1 MFSQYFGHYL
11 LNNGLLTAQQL
22 KHALDLQKTTHV
34 KFGVI
39 AVDEGF
45 LTSKQVEEI
54 HEKQK
59 QQDKR
64 FGEIAVDLGF
74 LTNEQVD
81 HMLSSQKSNHLYL
94 AQAVVDLNYLS
105 IEEFTNA
112 LNEYK
117 KIHSL
122 SDEKFEAIKSGD
134 IDAIVE
140 SLIHTNHP
148 EEEAYTEYVSL
159 FVKNIVRFI
168 DDEVYIEA
176 SEAKNVEAEWLVSQE
191 ITGAKPFWTA
201 IAADEKVFLEIASVF
216 AEEELTEADELAQAS
231 VSEFLNLHNGIFLV
245 NMSNKGTELE
255 MKPQKVDHAS
265 AVSVHKE
272 NSLCMSIHT
281 SKGKFQLLFSH
292 SPENVMVS
300 DKHKENQTV

>member
-11 LNNGLLTAQQL
+11 LNNGLITAQQL
-22 KHALDLQKTTHV
+22 KTALDLQKTTHV

-39 AVDEGF
+39 AVDEGL
-45 LTSKQVEEI
+45 LTSKQVEDI

-59 QQDKR
+59 QLDKR
-64 FGEIAVDLGF
+64 FGEIAVELGY
-74 LTNEQVD
+74 LSNEQVEI
-81 HMLSSQKSNHLYL
+81 MLSSQKKNHLLL
-94 AQAVVDLNYLS
+94 AQAVVDQNYMT
-105 IEEFTNA
+105 IEEFTKA

-117 KIHSL
+117 RVHSL
-122 SDEKFEAIKSGD
+122 SNEKFEAIKNGD
-134 IDAIVE
+134 IDAIVD
-140 SLIHTNHP
+140 SLVQMNHT
-148 EEEAYTEYVSL
+148 EKEGYAEYVSL

-168 DDEVYIEA
+168 DDEVYVEA
-176 SEAKNVEAEWLVSQE
+176 SEAKNVETEWLVSQE
-191 ITGAKPFWTA
+191 ITGEKPLWSA

-265 AVSVHKE
+265 AISVPKENGLCVSVQ
-272 NSLCMSIHT
+272 T
-281 SKGKFQLLFSH
+281 SKGTFQLLLSYL
-292 SPENVMVS
+292 PESVVVS
-300 DKHKENQTV
+300 EKSKENQTV

>member
-11 LNNGLLTAQQL
+11 LNNGLITAHQL

-39 AVDEGF
+39 AVDEGL

-74 LTNEQVD
+74 LTKEQVD
-81 HMLSSQKSNHLYL
+81 LMLSSQKKNHLYL
-94 AQAVVDLNYLS
+94 AQAVVDQNYMT

-117 KIHSL
+117 RIHSL
-122 SDEKFEAIKSGD
+122 SNEKFEAIKSGD

-140 SLIHTNHP
+140 SLLHTNHP
-148 EEEAYTEYVSL
+148 EKEGYAEYVSL

-168 DDEVYIEA
+168 DDEVYVEA
-176 SEAKNVEAEWLVSQE
+176 SEEKNADAEWLVSQE
-191 ITGAKPFWTA
+191 IIGEKPLWSA
-201 IAADEKVFLEIASVF
+201 LAADEKVFLEIASVF
-216 AEEELTEADELAQAS
+216 AEEKLTEADELAQAS

-255 MKPQKVDHAS
+255 MKPQKVDHDS
-265 AVSVHKE
+265 IVSVHKE
-272 NSLCMSIHT
+272 NSLCISINT
-281 SKGKFQLLFSH
+281 SKGKFQLILSH
-292 SPENVMVS
+292 SPENVIIS
-300 DKHKENQTV
+300 DKRKENQTV